1 MRCNINSRLYFAV
14 ANGAA
19 PFLLIINTGS
29 SKSDQVKLSINDIK
43 LLQCIKD
50 AHAQMARSVNPYG
63 DGKASDRIVATL
75 KGELIAEFQAA

>member
-1 MRCNINSRLYFAV
+1 MTVMPTLSIQFEVLIEFIFSLRFLSPVARGPVVHCNINSRLYFAV

-50 AHAQMARSVNPYG
+50 A
-63 DGKASDRIVATL
+63 
-75 KGELIAEFQAA
+75 